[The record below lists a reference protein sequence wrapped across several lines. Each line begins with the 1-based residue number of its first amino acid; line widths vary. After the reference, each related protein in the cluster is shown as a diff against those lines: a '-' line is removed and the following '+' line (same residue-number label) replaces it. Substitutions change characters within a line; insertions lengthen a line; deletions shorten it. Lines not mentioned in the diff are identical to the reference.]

1 MKKMKN
7 KRFKKSFFVK
17 IQDLSFASC
26 GASHRDA
33 VAPGL
38 RFLPNAHPDGMLWCS
53 RI

>member
-1 MKKMKN
+1 MKKTEKQAIQ
-7 KRFKKSFFVK
+7 KVFFVK
-17 IQDLSFASC
+17 IQDLSIASC

-33 VAPGL
+33 VTPGL